1 MSADDRPGIGE
12 AIEALRG
19 ALERNP
25 CDVELRYALAGLL
38 ALTGDRTE
46 ALYHLEQAERLGLKG
61 GFLRRW
67 LDGRGSED
75 LGRLHE

>member
-1 MSADDRPGIGE
+1 MSADERPRIAK

-38 ALTGDRTE
+38 ALAGDRKE
-46 ALYHLEQAERLGLKG
+46 ALHQLEQAERLGLKG
-61 GFLRRW
+61 SFLRRW
-67 LDGRGSED
+67 LDDRGSED
-75 LGRLHE
+75 LGHLHE